1 MNLKEKVKELIDAAL
16 QENQSLFLID
26 FSVGADGTIKVIIDG
41 DNGVSVEDCVSVSR
55 AIEHNLDREEQDFSL
70 EVTSCGIFSPLV
82 NIRQYK
88 KNVGREISV
97 KTTENFV
104 EGKLISADEN
114 QIVVQT
120 QTREPKPVGK
130 GKITITKEHIIS
142 LESIKEAKLIVK
154 F

>member
-82 NIRQYK
+82 NVRQYK

-104 EGKLISADEN
+104 EGQLISADEN